1 MTNASKIELSRGS
14 IDVMFLLLNAVFAD
28 HVTERKEIEII
39 MNAFD
44 DLNLSKKDD
53 TPLSHSELLQWLEQ
67 NHDTVKAQ
75 YSGSKRHI
83 ELVILLTRMAR
94 RNDLEG
100 LAKIVIEICRSDG
113 VYDHNEKILLDM
125 MNSYWK

>member
-1 MTNASKIELSRGS
+1 MSDTPKVELSS
-14 IDVMFLLLNAVFAD
+14 ESWDAMSLLLNAVFAD

-39 MNAFD
+39 VNSLA
-44 DLNLSKKDD
+44 NLKLTDAVD
-53 TPLSHSELLQWLEQ
+53 NPLSAVDALYWLEQ
-67 NHDTVKAQ
+67 NHDRIKAQ

-94 RNDLEG
+94 RDDLER
-100 LAKIVIEICRSDG
+100 LAKIVVDICRSDG
-113 VYDHNEKILLDM
+113 VYHHNEKVLLDM